1 MRLQAVAADPAVLLA
16 AAVAAGTTFE
26 AQAPPIGT
34 SLAVL
39 GSTGGVL
46 AYWWLVL
53 VPSERRDL
61 AKNKNKGGLNEYLDD
76 LETSDPSERKLEKWF
91 YTEWLARR
99 QRVKG
104 IAAAN
109 AAKRAAAA
117 AALVGG
123 EGTSSTGVAVKEREG
138 VTVEDLASAERE
150 VEQQEL
156 ARELSV
162 EREREIDRAVPMPSF
177 FSLDNPVVIALSLAL
192 LGAAF
197 GGLGR

>member
-1 MRLQAVAADPAVLLA
+1 MEASQLKEKPCMPRPRVSWRKRAVLSGL
-16 AAVAAGTTFE
+16 
-26 AQAPPIGT
+26 PIDQRPVEKVILSVSASALKT
-34 SLAVL
+34 HNFMC
-39 GSTGGVL
+39 
-46 AYWWLVL
+46 
-53 VPSERRDL
+53 R
-61 AKNKNKGGLNEYLDD
+61 LNEYLDD